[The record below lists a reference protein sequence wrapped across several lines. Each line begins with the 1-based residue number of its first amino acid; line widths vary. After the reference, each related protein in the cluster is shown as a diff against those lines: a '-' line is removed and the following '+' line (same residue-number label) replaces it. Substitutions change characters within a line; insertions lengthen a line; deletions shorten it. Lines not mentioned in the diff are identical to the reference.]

1 MSSILTNIGSH
12 VALQALNHVNTD
24 LDAVQNR
31 ISTGLKVGGAV
42 DDASSFAIAQGTR
55 ANIKAYSAVSQGLA
69 NARGVSSVALAGLD
83 SFVEIWSDLKK
94 KIIEGMNPANTA
106 EQQALLEADYQN
118 MLNDARNILQGAS
131 YQGTNILIETAV
143 PFNLVIGQVNDV
155 NVIADIDGSSFTLR
169 GQRIDMY
176 WALQNVDNIQTTAN
190 AQTAL
195 ATWETN
201 FPLVMEALGQL
212 GADRRKL
219 DAQDTFISRMS
230 DATAEGLGAIVDADM
245 ARDSARAIAIQTQ
258 QQLSVQT
265 LSIANGRPKVLLDLF
280 N

>member
-1 MSSILTNIGSH
+1 MSSILTNVGAHI
-12 VALQALNHVNTD
+12 ALQSLNGVNND
-24 LDAVQNR
+24 LDVVQNR
-31 ISTGLKVGGAV
+31 VSTGLKVGGAV

-55 ANIKAYSAVSQGLA
+55 GNLKAYSAVSQGLA
-69 NARGVSSVALAGLD
+69 NARGVSQVALSGMD

-94 KIIEGMNPANTA
+94 KIVEGMNAANTT

-131 YQGTNILIETAV
+131 YQGTNILIEIAV
-143 PFNLVIGQVNDV
+143 PFNLAVGQVNDV

-169 GQRIDMY
+169 GQRIDLY
-176 WALQNVDNIQTTAN
+176 WALQNAENIQTPAN
-190 AQTAL
+190 AQAALTA
-195 ATWETN
+195 WETN
-201 FPLVMEALGQL
+201 FPLIMEAVGQL

-219 DAQDTFISRMS
+219 DAQDTFISRMT
-230 DATAEGLGAIVDADM
+230 DATQEGLGAIVDADM
-245 ARDSARAIAIQTQ
+245 AKESARVLAIQTQ

-280 N
+280 D